1 MSKDNR
7 PESITAAKIA
17 ELDNRIS
24 HLATRFDALF
34 TFVSRQENRLNSF
47 DVRLNAAESNRNAGS
62 GDAATLNETLETLRR
77 MTLNQADIMDQLDEI
92 SRTVNPLKEISI
104 EPSTGGNKG
113 NPNDPPF

>member
-24 HLATRFDALF
+24 HLAKNFDALF
-34 TFVSRQENRLNSF
+34 GFLQRQDSRLNSF
-47 DVRLNAAESNRNAGS
+47 DVRLKAAESSRNAGS
-62 GDAATLNETLETLRR
+62 GDAATLNEMLETLRR
-77 MTLNQADIMDQLDEI
+77 MALNQADIMDHLDEI

-104 EPSTGGNKG
+104 EPSNGNDQVEIS
-113 NPNDPPF
+113 DPPF